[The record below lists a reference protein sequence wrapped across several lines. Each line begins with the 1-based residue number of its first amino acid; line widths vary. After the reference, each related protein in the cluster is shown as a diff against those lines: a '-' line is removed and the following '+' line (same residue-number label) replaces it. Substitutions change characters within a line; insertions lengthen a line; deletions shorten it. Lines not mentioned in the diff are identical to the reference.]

1 MDTAYKEAF
10 QNRLR
15 HIAPE
20 ADPSALHL
28 LPADIGRAALREI
41 LETGCLSQNVANIQ
55 LARQAVALIDPDWLT
70 AALPQ
75 VVPQCLF
82 QDPDWQEWELRRLS
96 EMLQGPCAVRQLPAA
111 FRWLTEYA
119 KTLRSPEVDAALR
132 EISGE
137 LEYE

>member
-55 LARQAVALIDPDWLT
+55 LARQAVALIDPDW
-70 AALPQ
+70 
-75 VVPQCLF
+75 
-82 QDPDWQEWELRRLS
+82 QEWELRRLS

-111 FRWLTEYA
+111 FRWLTGYA
-119 KTLRSPEVDAALR
+119 KTLRGPEVDEALR